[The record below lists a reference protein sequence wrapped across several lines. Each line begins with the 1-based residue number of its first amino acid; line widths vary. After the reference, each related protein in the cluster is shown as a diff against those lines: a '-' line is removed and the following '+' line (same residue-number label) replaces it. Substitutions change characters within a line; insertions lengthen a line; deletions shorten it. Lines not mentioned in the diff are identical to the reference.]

1 VYAPASRRN
10 RARTACGT
18 GYAGLAKLPAIRRR
32 PARVPG
38 GGAPLSPEHMS
49 IGPSEEHVA
58 TPPAPA
64 SEAPRRTLLLVAGSG
79 RSGTSLFTGI
89 LSRLGFHVPQPEVV
103 ADSTN
108 PRGFSESKWV
118 VDFHT
123 KLLNR
128 AGVQVADARP
138 SAWAL
143 TANVALDE
151 AVKQELRGWLEEE
164 FRQSDDVVIK
174 DPRLSWFLPLW
185 RTCGEE
191 VGAAVRFAT
200 VLRHPA
206 AVVESKQRSYGNWQ
220 GEIDRT
226 AGWVNQSLFTERAT
240 RDHPRSVVR
249 YQDLLDDWTHTVGR
263 VGEELNLAAVRD
275 APAQAIVQVHEFVDR
290 SLSRSQATWEDFE
303 IPASLRALADEVWEL
318 MSAIAEDGPPG
329 DPAIERLEAARVAY
343 VELYEDSEAI
353 AQSSVVAAR
362 RNVRRSRVPRA
373 VRLVPKRYRRKVPL
387 RWRVTVARAL
397 SRRGVPNT

>member
-1 VYAPASRRN
+1 MP
-10 RARTACGT
+10 
-18 GYAGLAKLPAIRRR
+18 
-32 PARVPG
+32 
-38 GGAPLSPEHMS
+38 
-49 IGPSEEHVA
+49 IGPSEEHNA

-64 SEAPRRTLLLVAGSG
+64 SETPRRTLLLVAGSG

-89 LSRLGFHVPQPEVV
+89 LARLGFHVPQPEVV

-123 KLLNR
+123 RLLNR

-138 SAWAL
+138 GAWAL

-151 AVKQELRGWLEEE
+151 AVKQELRDWLEEQ

-185 RTCGEE
+185 RACGEE
-191 VGAAVRFAT
+191 VGAVARFAT
-200 VLRHPA
+200 VVRHPA

-240 RDHPRSVVR
+240 RDHRRSVVR
-249 YQDLLDDWTHTVGR
+249 YDDLLDDWTKTVAR
-263 VGEELNLAAVRD
+263 VGEELDLAVVRD
-275 APAQAIVQVHEFVDR
+275 APAQLIVQVHEFIDR
-290 SLSRSQATWEDFE
+290 SLSRSRATWEDFE

-318 MSAIAEDGPPG
+318 MSDLASNGPEP
-329 DPAIERLEAARVAY
+329 DPAVERFEAARAAY
-343 VELYEDSEAI
+343 VELYEDAEAI
-353 AQSSVVAAR
+353 AQSSIVAAR
-362 RNVRRSRVPRA
+362 RHPRKRSASRV
-373 VRLVPKRYRRKVPL
+373 VRLVPKRYRRKVPR
-387 RWRVTVARAL
+387 RWRITVARAL
-397 SRRGVPNT
+397 ERGGTSRA

>member
-1 VYAPASRRN
+1 MPIGPPEEHDATPAAPA
-10 RARTACGT
+10 
-18 GYAGLAKLPAIRRR
+18 
-32 PARVPG
+32 
-38 GGAPLSPEHMS
+38 
-49 IGPSEEHVA
+49 
-58 TPPAPA
+58 A
-64 SEAPRRTLLLVAGSG
+64 SETPKRTLLLVAGSG

-89 LSRLGFHVPQPEVV
+89 LARLGFHVPQPEVA

-123 KLLNR
+123 RLLDR

-151 AVKQELRGWLEEE
+151 AVKQELRAWLEQQ
-164 FRQSDDVVIK
+164 FRQSDNVIIK

-191 VGAAVRFAT
+191 VGAVARFAT
-200 VLRHPA
+200 VVRHPA

-226 AGWVNQSLFTERAT
+226 AGWINQSLFTERAT

-249 YQDLLDDWTHTVGR
+249 YEDLLDDWTKTVAR
-263 VGEELNLAAVRD
+263 VGGELDLAVVRD

-290 SLSRSQATWEDFE
+290 SLSRSRAKWEDFE
-303 IPASLRALADEVWEL
+303 IPGRLRELADEVWEL
-318 MSAIAEDGPPG
+318 MSGLSTGGPEDQ
-329 DPAIERLEAARVAY
+329 PAVEPFETARADY
-343 VELYEDSEAI
+343 VELYEDAEAI
-353 AQSSVVAAR
+353 AQSSIVAAR
-362 RNVRRSRVPRA
+362 RSRGRKSSMPRV
-373 VRLVPKRYRRKVPL
+373 VRLVPKRYRRKVPR
-387 RWRVTVARAL
+387 RWRITVARAL
-397 SRRGVPNT
+397 DRGGAARS